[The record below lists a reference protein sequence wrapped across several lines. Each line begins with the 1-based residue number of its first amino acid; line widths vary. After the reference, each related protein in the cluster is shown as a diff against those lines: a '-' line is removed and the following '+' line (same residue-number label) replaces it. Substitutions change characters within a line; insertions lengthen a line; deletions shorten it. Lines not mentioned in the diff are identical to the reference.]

1 MRAMS
6 WGTRVTGPDSLP
18 GSGLSEK
25 QACAFVLGWRNGRC
39 RIRGVGGGTSGRGW
53 PEAANAQAE
62 SFIIELLAGIRR
74 NRGGVGIGN
83 GVAEKIIISEFPVG
97 AVGSGPQIEEDGKAV
112 ERIII
117 VEPAVDQE
125 DIAGDG
131 GASRGVQAVEEDE
144 PAGFAND
151 GLGLYDQDG
160 A

>member
-1 MRAMS
+1 VHLFEGREVGDAVFEELEEAF
-6 WGTRVTGPDSLP
+6 RV
-18 GSGLSEK
+18 SGL
-25 QACAFVLGWRNGRC
+25 AD
-39 RIRGVGGGTSGRGW
+39 
-53 PEAANAQAE
+53 AANTQAE

-83 GVAEKIIISEFPVG
+83 GVTEKIIIAELSVG